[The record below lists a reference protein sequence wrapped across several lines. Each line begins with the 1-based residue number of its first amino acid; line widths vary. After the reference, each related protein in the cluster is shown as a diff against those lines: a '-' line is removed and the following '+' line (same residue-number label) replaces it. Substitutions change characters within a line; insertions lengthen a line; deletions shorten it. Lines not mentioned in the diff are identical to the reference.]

1 MKWNATENRCW
12 LTSAA
17 HRWGWLAVM
26 VWLLVPLASCSD
38 DDDDDSEDIT
48 VSDYNYV
55 GLAVGNFDASEW
67 YPGGEL
73 GTTENTGATCYQDET
88 PAVNNSDLYNAFKFG
103 ELLFEHDFM
112 TSGTTEAF
120 LGLGPAYVRTSCIDC
135 HPGYGHGKRVD
146 QYLLS
151 TRGNGYL
158 LVIYTPEDGDNS
170 DDGSYISEVTAMPQT
185 GATSPFLPPL
195 DEDGIS
201 IEWLTLSGTMPSGL
215 SATAF
220 PDGETYELI
229 YPEVTIEQSAF
240 NTDPQPSGYAV
251 RLESTIGLY
260 GTGLLDAI
268 PEDSLLAEY
277 RSQAAIA
284 RENGY
289 DVSEMLNPSFWD
301 ADADYW
307 AGDPTSGS
315 SNGPWYVLADGTVK
329 IKRYTYA
336 LTRASL
342 QDGAGANAMW
352 NIPNVSRSDRHYLY
366 TTTAWATAM
375 SKNADVIAA
384 IKADSTSPYYNDGTD
399 EGIAAAVLTLLDPS
413 TDQFD
418 NEYYNFEPEM
428 SDTNFW
434 QYMVWHRGLAV
445 PRARDL
451 NDETVQRGK
460 EVFYEIG
467 CTACHRPKWTTGSDS
482 YWAPSIITSNSL
494 SMPTYPY
501 QTIYPYTDMLQ
512 HRLFMKN
519 GIHGSWCRTTPLW
532 GRGLSLINTG
542 AEDRLHDCRAR
553 TEIEAIMWHGY
564 SADSDAL
571 WAIEQFYN
579 LDKEDRDAVVKFLRS
594 I

>member
-1 MKWNATENRCW
+1 MTKNWKY
-12 LTSAA
+12 LVLAA
-17 HRWGWLAVM
+17 LLAA
-26 VWLLVPLASCSD
+26 PFASCSD
-38 DDDDDSEDIT
+38 DDDDATDTTEESTDGA
-48 VSDYNYV
+48 DYTYV
-55 GLAVGNFDASEW
+55 GQAVGNFSASEW

-88 PAVNNSDLYNAFKFG
+88 PAVNNSDLYDAFKFG
-103 ELLFEHDFM
+103 ELLFEHNFM
-112 TSGTTEAF
+112 TSGTTSSF
-120 LGLGPAYVRTSCIDC
+120 LGLGPAYVRKSCIAC

-146 QYLLS
+146 YYSLA
-151 TRGNGYL
+151 TTGNGYL

-185 GATSPFLPPL
+185 GATTPFLPPL
-195 DEDGIS
+195 DEDQIT
-201 IEWLTLSGTMPSGL
+201 IEWLTLSGTMPSGI

-229 YPEVTIEQSAF
+229 YPEVTIPQSAF
-240 NTDPQPSGYAV
+240 NTDPVPSGYAI

-268 PEDSLLAEY
+268 PEDSLKAEY
-277 RSQAAIA
+277 QKQAAEAIA
-284 RENGY
+284 NGY
-289 DVSEMLNPSFWD
+289 EVSEMLNPSFWD
-301 ADADYW
+301 GDADDW
-307 AGDPTSGS
+307 AGDKTSGA
-315 SNGPWYVLADGTVK
+315 SNGPWYLLADGTMK
-329 IKRYTYA
+329 IKRFTYA
-336 LTRASL
+336 MTRASL

-366 TTTAWATAM
+366 TTTAWAKAM
-375 SKNADVIAA
+375 SENADVIAA
-384 IKADSTSPYYNDGTD
+384 IKEAGESSPYYYDGTD
-399 EGIAAAVLTLLDPS
+399 EGIAEAVLNLLDPS

-418 NEYYNFEPEM
+418 NDYYNFEPEM
-428 SDTNFW
+428 EDNSFW

-451 NDETVQRGK
+451 NNSTVQRGK

-467 CTACHRPKWTTGSDS
+467 CTSCHRPQWTTGSDN
-482 YWAPSIITSNSL
+482 YWAPTIITSSNLSL
-494 SMPTYPY
+494 PTYPY

-532 GRGLSLINTG
+532 GRGLSAINTG

-553 TEIEAIMWHGY
+553 NEIEAIMWHAY
-564 SADSDAL
+564 SEDSDAL
-571 WAIEQFYN
+571 WSVKQFYN

>member
-1 MKWNATENRCW
+1 MTKIWK
-12 LTSAA
+12 
-17 HRWGWLAVM
+17 HLAFA
-26 VWLLVPLASCSD
+26 LVVGAPLASCSD
-38 DDDDDSEDIT
+38 DDDDDSTSTDG
-48 VSDYNYV
+48 SDYAYV
-55 GLAVGNFDASEW
+55 GQSVGNFDASEW

-73 GTTENTGATCYQDET
+73 GTTENTGATCYEDET

-103 ELLFEHDFM
+103 EMLFEHDFM
-112 TSGTTEAF
+112 VSGTTAAF

-135 HPGYGHGKRVD
+135 HPGYGHGKRVSSYNAD
-146 QYLLS
+146 

-158 LVIYTPEDGDNS
+158 LVIYTPTDGANG
-170 DDGSYISEVTAMPQT
+170 DDGSYISEVTGMPQT
-185 GATSPFLPPL
+185 RATSPFLPPV
-195 DEDGIS
+195 DEDGIT
-201 IEWLTLSGTMPSGL
+201 IEWLTISGTMPSGL
-215 SATAF
+215 SATQF

-229 YPEVTIEQSAF
+229 YPEVTILQSAF
-240 NTDPQPSGYAV
+240 NTDPVPSGYAV

-268 PEDSLLAEY
+268 PEDSLKAEY
-277 RSQAAIA
+277 RKQAAEA
-284 RENGY
+284 VANGY
-289 DVSEMLNPSFWD
+289 AVSDMLNSNFWD
-301 ADADYW
+301 GDADDW
-307 AGDPTSGS
+307 AS
-315 SNGPWYVLADGTVK
+315 SAWYTLADGTKK
-329 IKRYTYA
+329 IKRFTYA
-336 LTRASL
+336 MTRASL

-366 TTTAWATAM
+366 TTTAWAKAM
-375 SKNADVIAA
+375 SENADVIAA
-384 IKADSTSPYYNDGTD
+384 IKSDPTSPYYNDGTD
-399 EGIAAAVLTLLDPS
+399 EGIAAAVLTLLDPN

-418 NEYYNFEPEM
+418 NDYYNFEPEM
-428 SDTNFW
+428 SDESFW

-451 NDETVQRGK
+451 NNSTVQRGK

-467 CTACHRPKWTTGSDS
+467 CTSCHRPKWTTGSDN
-482 YWAPSIITSNSL
+482 YWAPSIITTNSL

-532 GRGLSLINTG
+532 GRGLSAINTG

-553 TEIEAIMWHGY
+553 NEIEAIMWHGY

-571 WAIEQFYN
+571 WAVQQFYN
-579 LDKEDRDAVVKFLRS
+579 LSKEDRDAVVKFLRS